1 MTVREYIEKIER
13 SLRDPVTKELPL
25 PPAELIDVL
34 SDEVAVLSGEFDW
47 DWAGSPIRP
56 AIRTKTGERTY
67 SLPGNFGFN
76 FARGGDTSGEIFTVT
91 LDNSTSETPLQ
102 YLSTA
107 RFYSKDLVGESNGTP
122 TTYTI
127 TTDYTSG
134 GKQMVLS
141 PPPDA
146 NGDTGYYQ
154 VNGLYVPT
162 DWKFEDS
169 DYLLPVPA
177 NSNLL
182 LHRVLAEVYRPRDDR
197 LHRFHVAASNRALS
211 KLILAQARGRSH
223 RVAPKLSRR
232 NSNRNSNSLIRGK

>member
-1 MTVREYIEKIER
+1 MTVREYIERIER

-25 PPAELIDVL
+25 PSAELIDVL

-47 DWAGSPIRP
+47 DWAGSPLRP
-56 AIRTKTGERTY
+56 AIRTQTGKRIY
-67 SLPGNFGFN
+67 PLPVDFGFN
-76 FARGGDTSGEIFTVT
+76 FVRGGDQGGEIFTVT
-91 LDNSTSETPLQ
+91 LDNTTSETPLQ

-107 RFYSKDLVGESNGTP
+107 RFYSRNLVGESNGTS
-122 TTYTI
+122 TLYTI
-127 TTDYTSG
+127 RTEIASG
-134 GKQMVLS
+134 RRQMVLS

-146 NGDTGYYQ
+146 NGSVGFYHI
-154 VNGLYVPT
+154 NGLYVPS

-169 DYLLPVPA
+169 DYVLPVPG

-197 LHRFHVAASNRALS
+197 LHRFHVAAANRAMS
-211 KLILAQARGRSH
+211 KLILQQARGRHH
-223 RVAPKLSRR
+223 RFAPKLSRR